1 MLGAPYGAHLVAGIQ
16 HLRKDKIMSSPER
29 FVVGVDGSADS
40 RLALEYAAQEAI
52 LRGATLRVVSS
63 FESAGRFGARYG
75 VPIAVSDEV
84 ISATVYA
91 ETKALV
97 NEVVASL
104 PEPPAVEVVV
114 RVGAAGPVLVD
125 ESGRADLLVVG
136 HHGRGAIA
144 SAVLSSVGLHCVL
157 HAQCPITVVRS
168 RAKRATEPTQAAAG
182 AVPAAVT
189 A

>member
-1 MLGAPYGAHLVAGIQ
+1 
-16 HLRKDKIMSSPER
+16 MSSPET

-40 RLALEYAAQEAI
+40 RLALQYAAREAI

-75 VPIAVSDEV
+75 VPIPVSDEV
-84 ISATVYA
+84 ITATVRE
-91 ETKALV
+91 ETKTLV

-104 PEPPAVEVVV
+104 PEPPAVQVVV
-114 RVGAAGPVLVD
+114 RVGSAGPVLVD
-125 ESGRADLLVVG
+125 ESRQADLLVVG

-144 SAVLSSVGLHCVL
+144 SAVLGSVGLYCVL

-168 RAKRATEPTQAAAG
+168 RAKRVTEPAP
-182 AVPAAVT
+182 AVSAVATAPADAVT